1 MMNRARAF
9 RSEEARRAAEAA
21 ALKAKRQQS
30 EALKARAV
38 TFAAEAR
45 KIEGLKALRLAKDAA
60 EKAGVPDEAV
70 SPGSARINSRREA
83 S

>member
-1 MMNRARAF
+1 MNRTRAF

-21 ALKAKRQQS
+21 ALRAKRQQS

-60 EKAGVPDEAV
+60 EKAAVPEEAV
-70 SPGSARINSRREA
+70 SQGPVRIASRRKA

>member
-1 MMNRARAF
+1 MNRTRAF

-30 EALKARAV
+30 EALKARAA

-45 KIEGLKALRLAKDAA
+45 KIEGLKAMRLAKDAA
-60 EKAGVPDEAV
+60 EKAGAGDQAAHPAPER
-70 SPGSARINSRREA
+70 SGPQRKA